1 MTHCQSC
8 QSVFGSSPRNLARDV
23 EAAFPDCYC
32 EQHSVGEE
40 SPGRIED
47 HETLYRMFTDPVD
60 VDEFG
65 QLARAAFG
73 TAFGNGLSV
82 IRDCADDEH
91 IQELVSDILS
101 VKPGKPFRKILAIF
115 RVKCINV
122 RTYGSMF
129 KGNLSRAFCVY
140 DQTVAPVLNV
150 GGKPVPTHGTI
161 LSRRLFEP
169 PVTRA
174 QFENDC
180 NDTLHRLIAIDRIA
194 VSDFRSGLVER
205 LNAQSQAGE
214 FVRQT

>member
-8 QSVFGSSPRNLARDV
+8 QTIFGSSPKNLARDV

-32 EQHSVGEE
+32 EQHSVGVG
-40 SPGRIED
+40 SPGRIEN

-65 QLARAAFG
+65 RLARAAFS
-73 TAFGNGLSV
+73 TAFGNGLSI
-82 IRDCADDEH
+82 IRDCADDDH
-91 IQELVSDILS
+91 IEELVSDILS

-115 RVKCINV
+115 RVKCVNL
-122 RTYGSMF
+122 RSYRSMF
-129 KGNLSRAFCVY
+129 QGNLGKAFCVY
-140 DQTVAPVLNV
+140 DQTVPPVLNV

-180 NDTLHRLIAIDRIA
+180 NEKLHRLIAIDRIA
-194 VSDFRSGLVER
+194 ISDFRNGLVEK
-205 LNAQSQAGE
+205 LNARSLAGE
-214 FVRQT
+214 FVRGV